1 VVRTVGKNKIAAI
14 HSWQSDMLK
23 RLSQSWMDIMQPAI
37 LGSGYTIEPQ
47 LFSENASRRFNGPAF
62 TQNISNQDV
71 VLLTGIA
78 HGTPLKFTGF
88 KGETLYHD
96 PVPVAEAKD
105 KIVHLLSCST
115 AKTLSDAFK
124 KAQCRAFIG
133 YTDVINIDTDQAWV
147 TTFLTCDAQVDISL
161 TKDKKTVAQAIQ
173 DAKGQ
178 FIKYNQQLN
187 GTLLWADPADGGKS
201 LPGVTADIPSRD
213 TPTQTVQD
221 RSLPQPSSIQ
231 PRAMQ

>member
-1 VVRTVGKNKIAAI
+1 MGKNKIAAI
-14 HSWQSDMLK
+14 HSCQGSVLTK
-23 RLSQSWMDIMQPAI
+23 LSKSWMDIMQPAI
-37 LGSGYTIEPQ
+37 LGSAYTIEPQ
-47 LFSENASRRFNGPAF
+47 LFDENASRKFNGSAF
-62 TQNISNQDV
+62 TRKISDQDV
-71 VLLTGIA
+71 VLLTGLA
-78 HGTPLKFTGF
+78 HGTPEKFTGF

-133 YTDVINIDTDQAWV
+133 YTAVINIDTDQAWV

-178 FIKYNQQLN
+178 FIKFNQQLN
-187 GTLLWADPADGGKS
+187 AALLWADPADLGKS

-221 RSLPQPSSIQ
+221 RSLPQPNSIQ
-231 PRAMQ
+231 PRAVQ